1 MQLLLYQLVGK
12 FGKALPIYFVKKHVW
27 REPQCQL
34 QLLGHFQ
41 GKTQQFD
48 VYSSTK
54 KISGHLQDIWYFQE
68 VGHPAFW
75 FTTQE
80 PKVFQIYAGT
90 K

>member
-34 QLLGHFQ
+34 HFLGHFQ
-41 GKTQQFD
+41 GKTQQFQ
-48 VYSSTK
+48 YK
-54 KISGHLQDIWYFQE
+54 KKFQDISRTSRISRT

-80 PKVFQIYAGT
+80 PNVFQIYAGT